1 MQKKKI
7 KGFLKYNP
15 KIYQFYINNT
25 KKNTKDLKFK
35 SNKIDTK
42 KYNIITFLPKSLLF
56 QFIRPANIYFL
67 IIAIIQCIPL
77 ISPLGPMSAVAPLIF
92 VLSVSLIRELIEDL
106 QRAKLDKEQNSEFV
120 EVFRNGKWINSVSG
134 DLKIGEIVSVRKDS
148 TFPADLILVD
158 SCLKGGF
165 CFVETGSL
173 DGEKSLKIRE
183 SPIFTKGKFNLDVIN
198 EEKNNNFNNED
209 DLNNLNNKN
218 IEKKK
223 INDNSINK
231 SISNIEVNSN
241 RKNSINNNN
250 FNYNIKNN
258 NSNLNSNIDNNTK
271 KDNSNQKDDENNNE
285 NKEELKI
292 DPVVKNRL
300 NYFFVEGF
308 CRCDLPNPSLYSLN
322 GKINFR
328 LNGIVKE
335 FGLDSKNLLLKGA
348 KLRNTEWILGIVI
361 YAGHNCKI
369 MKNAKEGI
377 IKYSTV
383 EKLMNKLLYFILI
396 FQIILSIISSLLHRK
411 YFKDNKNLI
420 IQSKKLSDININKK
434 HLKYIDYMQ
443 FKLGLDSFFS
453 FFTYLLL
460 LNTLIP
466 ISLIITLEIVKIIQ
480 GLFIKVDIKG
490 YSFIRQKFIK
500 PNSVSLNEELGM
512 VNYIFTDKT
521 GTLTSN
527 KMLLKFVV
535 IGETCYEFIRDDD
548 YNVNKELRKK
558 EDIIPFDNY
567 EMINT
572 SNNKNINNGLF
583 DNLPYQNYIVKS
595 LENNNLNIKFDKT
608 EKLIEEFWKVLS
620 LCHDC
625 TIQNGEY
632 IGMSPDNL
640 ELVKSASLQGFKFD
654 YSENNDELILVIGD
668 LKGGKKKIYQK
679 LKKIEFSSDRK
690 RETIIIKDGNFYK
703 LYCKGADSI
712 IEERLLKSSIPN
724 EILQKNKYYV
734 NFFSS
739 KGYRT
744 LYIAMRIL
752 TEKEYENFLLKIEEA
767 ELDIEKKEEKLEEIY
782 NSLESNLTLLGTTIV
797 EDKLQEKV
805 PETIEDL
812 RKAGIKIWMLTGDKL
827 NTAYNIALS
836 CNLINKNMKIFI
848 IEGIEIKKNEKYEDI
863 NKEERE
869 KVIIDFSKKYQKF
882 KGEYYSMSKNFEFSI
897 LLDEKGMNT
906 INENKEME
914 NIFLKIAKDAISV
927 ICCRISPLQKSQI
940 VKMIKNYEKNKI
952 TLSIGDGGNDVSMIL
967 ESHIGIGI
975 YGEEGLRAV
984 QSSDYGI
991 GEFKILRRL
1000 LLFHGQVNLNRNSD
1014 MIIYFFYKNFVFT
1027 IVHFFYGFYNNF
1039 SGQTIIDD
1047 WFITCFNLVF
1057 TSIPLAV
1064 RGVLDLDLRDE
1075 DGNLIYI
1082 LESFIYFDNVKNLKF
1097 NIWNFSFELIK
1108 GILQS
1113 AFNFFVSINICNS
1126 AIDNKGYLGCLWFI
1140 SVNLFSNII
1149 LIVTIDLIV
1158 FTKYHTFL
1166 NFGLIFITTFFLYF
1180 LFIVIVQNFTFFN
1193 SYGIMNLAFHSIKMW
1208 LSLFLVSGTCFICE
1222 LSILTYKCCF
1232 IDNVSNL
1239 LKKVDNLNTEKIPF
1253 EIQNYIDHMKISKDE
1268 KENERIKKKALII
1281 GENILNK
1288 VSIYKKE
1295 IENERK
1301 ERRRNKMKEK
1311 SINENDDVPSTE
1323 RGLKKGKKTTKNN
1336 KNKIKKTPLLSM
1348 NIQKENND
1356 SNNTNIK
1363 ENLFDIK
1370 NLINQNENSINENYV
1385 KNNNIN
1391 NEENNE

>member
-1 MQKKKI
+1 
-7 KGFLKYNP
+7 
-15 KIYQFYINNT
+15 
-25 KKNTKDLKFK
+25 
-35 SNKIDTK
+35 
-42 KYNIITFLPKSLLF
+42 
-56 QFIRPANIYFL
+56 
-67 IIAIIQCIPL
+67 
-77 ISPLGPMSAVAPLIF
+77 
-92 VLSVSLIRELIEDL
+92 
-106 QRAKLDKEQNSEFV
+106 
-120 EVFRNGKWINSVSG
+120 
-134 DLKIGEIVSVRKDS
+134 
-148 TFPADLILVD
+148 
-158 SCLKGGF
+158 
-165 CFVETGSL
+165 
-173 DGEKSLKIRE
+173 
-183 SPIFTKGKFNLDVIN
+183 
-198 EEKNNNFNNED
+198 
-209 DLNNLNNKN
+209 
-218 IEKKK
+218 
-223 INDNSINK
+223 
-231 SISNIEVNSN
+231 
-241 RKNSINNNN
+241 
-250 FNYNIKNN
+250 
-258 NSNLNSNIDNNTK
+258 
-271 KDNSNQKDDENNNE
+271 
-285 NKEELKI
+285 
-292 DPVVKNRL
+292 
-300 NYFFVEGF
+300 
-308 CRCDLPNPSLYSLN
+308 
-322 GKINFR
+322 
-328 LNGIVKE
+328 
-335 FGLDSKNLLLKGA
+335 
-348 KLRNTEWILGIVI
+348 
-361 YAGHNCKI
+361 
-369 MKNAKEGI
+369 
-377 IKYSTV
+377 
-383 EKLMNKLLYFILI
+383 
-396 FQIILSIISSLLHRK
+396 
-411 YFKDNKNLI
+411 
-420 IQSKKLSDININKK
+420 
-434 HLKYIDYMQ
+434 
-443 FKLGLDSFFS
+443 
-453 FFTYLLL
+453 
-460 LNTLIP
+460 
-466 ISLIITLEIVKIIQ
+466 
-480 GLFIKVDIKG
+480 
-490 YSFIRQKFIK
+490 
-500 PNSVSLNEELGM
+500 
-512 VNYIFTDKT
+512 
-521 GTLTSN
+521 
-527 KMLLKFVV
+527 
-535 IGETCYEFIRDDD
+535 
-548 YNVNKELRKK
+548 
-558 EDIIPFDNY
+558 
-567 EMINT
+567 
-572 SNNKNINNGLF
+572 
-583 DNLPYQNYIVKS
+583 
-595 LENNNLNIKFDKT
+595 
-608 EKLIEEFWKVLS
+608 
-620 LCHDC
+620 
-625 TIQNGEY
+625 
-632 IGMSPDNL
+632 
-640 ELVKSASLQGFKFD
+640 
-654 YSENNDELILVIGD
+654 
-668 LKGGKKKIYQK
+668 
-679 LKKIEFSSDRK
+679 
-690 RETIIIKDGNFYK
+690 
-703 LYCKGADSI
+703 
-712 IEERLLKSSIPN
+712 
-724 EILQKNKYYV
+724 
-734 NFFSS
+734 
-739 KGYRT
+739 
-744 LYIAMRIL
+744 MRIL

-767 ELDIEKKEEKLEEIY
+767 ELDIDKKEEKLEEIY

-848 IEGIEIKKNEKYEDI
+848 IEGKEIKKNEKFEDI

-869 KVIIDFSKKYQKF
+869 QVIIDFSKQYQKY
-882 KGEYYSMSKNFEFSI
+882 KGEYYSMSKNLEFSI
-897 LLDEKGMNT
+897 LLDEKGINT
-906 INENKEME
+906 ISENKEME

-967 ESHIGIGI
+967 EAHIGIGI

-1281 GENILNK
+1281 GENIINK

-1370 NLINQNENSINENYV
+1370 NLINQNENSFNENYV